1 MTERKMRNL
10 IDVVIFIWLCPFFGL
25 LLAGPIEKTAGA
37 SVNSRISYNKPPVL
51 SVEVPEEVK
60 DQNLFGDTLKTPD
73 LGDIDDI
80 ERRDQVC
87 LSDASDDCKT
97 RCITLEANCLCGT
110 NGKTYRN
117 VCEMSCMRKV
127 DMETINIRNVGK
139 CEPREGTDQPPTEE
153 IIEEVCPSERIQN
166 YKKMVK
172 DLMTTKYLADHVKRC
187 DKISNCNQAKVVV
200 QFATKG
206 GSQSIMECPEQLPAF
221 FLFTGL
227 DCAGPA
233 VHEKSISKSEFNLAD
248 YLFHF
253 LLAISTNYVNLTLQ
267 SVFNNETVVNCKLAS
282 KVRNRLFNKKNCGW
296 DTQGPTEKELVTWS
310 FDMLDANFDRE
321 LVEAELNILNNIPDQ
336 QCGESFFMHC
346 DKDMDGYLREDEW
359 SECLGCPDCHRP
371 CLVYQSKKMASA
383 KTRRYIQ
390 PIVTCE
396 KDGSCA
402 SKQCEK
408 MWALHEVC
416 WCVDPQCNEIEDTRS
431 YAAMDC
437 SSRR

>member
-139 CEPREGTDQPPTEE
+139 CEPL
-153 IIEEVCPSERIQN
+153 CPSERIQN

-227 DCAGPA
+227 DCA
-233 VHEKSISKSEFNLAD
+233 D
-248 YLFHF
+248 
-253 LLAISTNYVNLTLQ
+253 YVNLTLQ

-416 WCVDPQCNEIEDTRS
+416 WCVDPQCNEIDDTRS